1 MIFTW
6 KGNATR
12 SAYASYSR
20 PEMNTIGPYPSR
32 PQNAPETTEKI
43 ILVPYQRDDNTTSS
57 SFYDPIRKSVTFSKI
72 PCTTVST
79 SLPTVCLKKLPRP
92 LKIWRKRLSSDG
104 NGKVTLNQVNGMGTS
119 VTNNPLHCI
128 QTDIPKVIETIHI
141 RRSGGKTKTC
151 EGQLPQTT
159 CMSTREYLQKRCK
172 TFEQNQAKGQ
182 SVAAYT
188 YQSGQASKDPRHC
201 SQITVKPSNP
211 KFKAQGGVSS
221 SSRTNNLKYNTI
233 QSNVNNANY
242 ATARATIDTGYVN
255 VKGQNVPN
263 DSCIMVVQDRA
274 HVTKCK
280 YTKKV

>member
-6 KGNATR
+6 KGNPSR
-12 SAYASYSR
+12 SAYASYAR
-20 PEMNTIGPYPSR
+20 PVMNALGPYPSR
-32 PQNAPETTEKI
+32 PQNAPQTTEKI
-43 ILVPYQRDDNTTSS
+43 ILIPYSQGGNITSS
-57 SFYDPIRKSVTFSKI
+57 AFYDPVQKSVTFSKV

-119 VTNNPLHCI
+119 VTADPLHCI
-128 QTDIPKVIETIHI
+128 QSDIPKVIESIHI
-141 RRSGGKTKTC
+141 RRSGGKVKTC
-151 EGQLPQTT
+151 VSQLPQTT

-182 SVAAYT
+182 PVKAYT

-201 SQITVKPSNP
+201 TNITVKPSNT

-233 QSNVNNANY
+233 QSNVNHANY

-255 VKGQNVPN
+255 VKSQNLPN
-263 DSCIMVVQDRA
+263 DSCITVIQDRA
-274 HVTKCK
+274 HVTNCK
-280 YTKKV
+280 YTKH